1 MFLAIRLISWLW
13 DYDSSCFK
21 WSFKNQK
28 WKLFL
33 ISLNGISDVNN
44 RPLHFFTVYSAFSWR
59 TNFCRQLKCFN
70 SFSHSFEALEWIFTN
85 LSNILTVKQMLEL
98 SWVQSYQTSFLVV
111 LKNVISWVFYKNNYI
126 LPEIESKGKLK
137 IDFNK

>member
-1 MFLAIRLISWLW
+1 
-13 DYDSSCFK
+13 
-21 WSFKNQK
+21 
-28 WKLFL
+28 
-33 ISLNGISDVNN
+33 
-44 RPLHFFTVYSAFSWR
+44 
-59 TNFCRQLKCFN
+59 
-70 SFSHSFEALEWIFTN
+70 
-85 LSNILTVKQMLEL
+85 MLEL